1 MTVRLSPSALNDLD
15 DILSHTWRAFGEDQ
29 ALRYKQGLDATLDV
43 LDQAPRIARERLD
56 VDPPVRLHPY
66 RRHVIVYRIIDDGIL
81 VVRLLHARQDWLSA
95 LYSEED

>member
-1 MTVRLSPSALNDLD
+1 M
-15 DILSHTWRAFGEDQ
+15 
-29 ALRYKQGLDATLDV
+29 RYKQGLDATLDV